1 MYLSYSID
9 FQREILS
16 QMKEQPSVKEK
27 IYDDLKKSL
36 DEEYNKRIISKAEY
50 DNNIQF
56 ITENLKQIDHIVKDW
71 LTADKTSS
79 YVLISIINKKYT
91 INIIRV

>member
-1 MYLSYSID
+1 
-9 FQREILS
+9 
-16 QMKEQPSVKEK
+16 MKEQPSVKEK
-27 IYDDLKKSL
+27 IYDDLKKTL
-36 DEEYNKRIISKAEY
+36 DEEYNKKIISKAEY

-79 YVLISIINKKYT
+79 YVLITIINKKYT

>member
-1 MYLSYSID
+1 
-9 FQREILS
+9 
-16 QMKEQPSVKEK
+16 MKEQPSVKEK

>member
-1 MYLSYSID
+1 
-9 FQREILS
+9 
-16 QMKEQPSVKEK
+16 MKEQPSVKEK
-27 IYDDLKKSL
+27 IYDELKKSL

>member
-1 MYLSYSID
+1 
-9 FQREILS
+9 
-16 QMKEQPSVKEK
+16 MKEQPSVKEK

-36 DEEYNKRIISKAEY
+36 DGEYNKRIISKGEY

-56 ITENLKQIDHIVKDW
+56 ITENLKQIDHIVKEW

>member
-36 DEEYNKRIISKAEY
+36 DEEYNKRIISKTEY

>member
-1 MYLSYSID
+1 
-9 FQREILS
+9 
-16 QMKEQPSVKEK
+16 MKEQPSVKEK

-56 ITENLKQIDHIVKDW
+56 ITENLKQIDYIVKDW

>member
-27 IYDDLKKSL
+27 IYDELKKSL

>member
-36 DEEYNKRIISKAEY
+36 DGEYNKRIISKGEY

-56 ITENLKQIDHIVKDW
+56 ITENLKQIDHIVKEW

>member
-27 IYDDLKKSL
+27 IYDDLKKTL
-36 DEEYNKRIISKAEY
+36 DEEYNKKIISKAEY

-79 YVLISIINKKYT
+79 YVLITIINKKYT